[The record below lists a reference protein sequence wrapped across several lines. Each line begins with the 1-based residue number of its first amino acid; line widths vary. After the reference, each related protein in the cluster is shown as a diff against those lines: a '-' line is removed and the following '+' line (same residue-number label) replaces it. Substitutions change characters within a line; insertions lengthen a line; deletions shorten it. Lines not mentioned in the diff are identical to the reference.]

1 MKDNNYINN
10 KNINKIN
17 NDKKNENKANNNNDN
32 KKFKK
37 GVFNFRPFIEEYE
50 KSKKL
55 GKIVNNNIIKN
66 EINNNQEESDNSEYE
81 DCEDKTEAVPDF
93 DSFAS
98 LEKKF
103 TIKTMPGDGNCL
115 FNSLSYLIFET
126 SDYNGIIR
134 QKICDYMT
142 RTNYNDDTA
151 DYKECEKK

>member
-1 MKDNNYINN
+1 MLKKNN
-10 KNINKIN
+10 KKIANIN
-17 NDKKNENKANNNNDN
+17 
-32 KKFKK
+32 
-37 GVFNFRPFIEEYE
+37 E
-50 KSKKL
+50 K
-55 GKIVNNNIIKN
+55 
-66 EINNNQEESDNSEYE
+66 NNNQEESDNREYE

-134 QKICDYMT
+134 QKYVIICLKLIIMMMKQT
-142 RTNYNDDTA
+142 IKNV
-151 DYKECEKK
+151 KKK